1 MSTKES
7 TWTYDPKPPD
17 PPKQLKT
24 GRPRWLVPTIVGVV
38 ALSVGAGLGTAGSST
53 TPTATPVTVTQ
64 TVPGPTVTVP
74 GPSVEVPGKTV
85 EKRVEV
91 TSPKCL
97 RALDAADK
105 AIGLSG
111 EGFTIASEM
120 MTALTNFDP
129 DAMAAET
136 QKLEALHPKMV
147 KALNE
152 YHTAADVCRA
162 DR

>member
-24 GRPRWLVPTIVGVV
+24 DRPRWLVPTIVGIV
-38 ALSVGAGLGTAGSST
+38 ALSVGAGLGASGSST

-64 TVPGPTVTVP
+64 TVPGPTLTVP

-91 TSPKCL
+91 ASPKCL

-111 EGFTIASEM
+111 QGFTIASQM
-120 MTALTNFDP
+120 MTAMTEFDP
-129 DAMAAET
+129 DLMASET
-136 QKLEALHPKMV
+136 KKLEALQPKLV
-147 KALNE
+147 SALNA

-162 DR
+162 DQ